1 MNVVMTCAI
10 QNISHK
16 ILSPCII
23 EFMHEHYQSIKKS
36 HLSLDLQEISLRE
49 LLHIPKSPCDVY
61 CYFKKEKMFEVVI
74 YEHAIIDNGVIKSL
88 TNVGHL
94 EFFIERSCHPE
105 VILEIQK
112 QLTQVTRSLSVGNA
126 TENVKHQMALL
137 TIHMSYLYNNP
148 NSDEIFSLQYQCAK
162 NLAYFLIKNINY
174 HEVLYKEFLKQNHHY
189 IYAQPLIASL
199 FTLGLLKYSKKYN
212 DQEIESL
219 FITSYFKDIGMCT
232 IPESKFDSDNLS
244 SNDKSIM
251 AKHAEISV
259 QMLKNRLPLAPHHFL
274 IIENHH
280 SFSLLQSN
288 FDITP
293 KSKNDVDTVSGFE
306 TVIVSAMDII
316 AAAIHGRPFR
326 EPIKIFDAL
335 NLIKNL
341 IVDRYPQ
348 EFKLMVGYFKK
359 FFFDR

>member
-1 MNVVMTCAI
+1 
-10 QNISHK
+10 
-16 ILSPCII
+16 
-23 EFMHEHYQSIKKS
+23 MHEHYRSIQTS
-36 HLSLDLQEISLRE
+36 HLALELQSISLRE
-49 LLHIPKSPCDVY
+49 LLYIPKSPCDVY
-61 CYFKKEKMFEVVI
+61 CFLKEEKRFEVIIHQYTV
-74 YEHAIIDNGVIKSL
+74 IDNSLMKSL
-88 TNVGHL
+88 NKEGYS
-94 EFFIERSCHPE
+94 EFFILRKNHHLIIED
-105 VILEIQK
+105 IQN
-112 QLTQVTRSLSVGNA
+112 QLTQITRSLSVGNA
-126 TENVKHQMALL
+126 LDNAKHQMSLL
-137 TIHMSYLYNNP
+137 TIHMGYLYNTP
-148 NSDEIFSLQYQCAK
+148 NNDEIFSLQYQCAK

-174 HEVLYKEFLKQNHHY
+174 HETLYKEFLKQRFHY

-212 DQEIESL
+212 DQEIEAL

-232 IPESKFDSDNLS
+232 IPEAKYDSDDLS
-244 SNDKSIM
+244 TNDKRIM
-251 AKHAEISV
+251 SKHAEISV
-259 QMLKNRLPLAPHHFL
+259 QMLKNRLPLAPNHFM

-293 KSKNDVDTVSGFE
+293 RSKKDIGTISGFE

-316 AAAIHGRPFR
+316 AASIHGRPFR
-326 EPIKIFDAL
+326 EPIKVFDAL
-335 NLIKNL
+335 SLIKNL